1 MTTGTIQVP
10 AGVQLTKVDK
20 GYFRGIPDALRDPIS
35 ATQGVIVV
43 LSAFALVLSN
53 ILVAR
58 LWEVTFFGF
67 PIVLSGSIF
76 IYPMI
81 YVLSDCISEVYGYWW
96 SRISAYLAVMLN
108 LLLVLFAV
116 ITINMPVTPGLEE
129 TAANFAGVFGAAPR
143 ILAASTVA
151 FFAGSLV
158 DDQVF
163 QRLRVRTYQRYGAG
177 TNRGFIFRALLSSV
191 CGSALDI
198 ALFWTIAFAG
208 VLPASTMLTVGIV
221 DLVSKFLYELILS
234 PANRAFTARIKRT
247 QLRQCNGELVL
258 F

>member
-1 MTTGTIQVP
+1 MPGNLDSQSIVR
-10 AGVQLTKVDK
+10 LTKVDK
-20 GYFRGIPDALRDPIS
+20 GYFRGIPDALREPIS
-35 ATQGVIVV
+35 ATQAIIVV

-58 LWEVTFFGF
+58 LWEISIFGF

-96 SRISAYLAVMLN
+96 SRIAAYLAVGLN
-108 LLLVLFAV
+108 LLLVLFALL
-116 ITINMPVTPGLEE
+116 TINMPVTPGLED

-143 ILAASTVA
+143 ILAASTIA
-151 FFAGSLV
+151 FFVGSLV

-163 QRLRVRTYQRYGAG
+163 QRLRVRTYERHGAG
-177 TNRGFIFRALLSSV
+177 TNRGFIFRALVSSV

-198 ALFWTIAFAG
+198 AIFWIIAFAG
-208 VLPASTMLTVGIV
+208 VLPARTMIAVGLV
-221 DLVSKFLYELILS
+221 DLVSKFLYELALS
-234 PANRAFTARIKRT
+234 PANKAFTARIKRA
-247 QLRQCNGELVL
+247 QLRQRNGELVL